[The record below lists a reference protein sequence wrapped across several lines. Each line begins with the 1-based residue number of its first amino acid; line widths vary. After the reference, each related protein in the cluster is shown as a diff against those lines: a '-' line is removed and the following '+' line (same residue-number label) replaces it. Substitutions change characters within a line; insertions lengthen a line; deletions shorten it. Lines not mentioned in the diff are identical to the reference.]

1 MSYQYFWN
9 TQTTTWDNVAIT
21 YLNSSFTGVA
31 EFNMT
36 SGTPDD
42 HLDYW
47 STNTDTW
54 DSLASQQEAWGRVPS
69 IAVPRT
75 ATFTQNSGMTIP
87 QVGFALTGEAVMAMS
102 AGHTASANAVYPIE
116 VTLAVTQDQSSS
128 GSLIMVE
135 SITYANTLNIPLPG
149 TTTWNLETSTWDT
162 TTGSFGYAPNVTL
175 SLAANITQTMLSG
188 LNAEDVQKIASAAMP
203 TTMGVGAT
211 VTIVMP
217 FIGTL
222 ASEQLIKNNI
232 NFEESATLSATSGT
246 SSSSNFLWNNEAEDT
261 GTTWTKVSDPDE

>member
-9 TQTTTWDNVAIT
+9 TQTTTWDTVAIT
-21 YLNSSFTGVA
+21 YLNSSYAHTA

-47 STNTDTW
+47 NTNTDTW

-75 ATFTQNSGMTIP
+75 ATFTQNSGMTVP
-87 QVGFALTGEAVMAMS
+87 TVGFALTGEAVMAMS
-102 AGHTASANAVYPIE
+102 AGHTASANTVYPIE
-116 VTLAVTQDQSSS
+116 VTLAVTQGQSDS
-128 GSLIMVE
+128 GNLTFVD
-135 SITYANTLNIPLPG
+135 SITFANTLNIPLPG
-149 TTTWNLETSTWDT
+149 TTTWNLETSTWNT
-162 TTGSFGYAPNVTL
+162 ATGSFGYAPNVTL
-175 SLAANITQTMLSG
+175 SLAANINQTMLSG
-188 LNAEDVQKIASAAMP
+188 LNAEDVQKIAAAAMP
-203 TTMGVGAT
+203 TDMGMGAT
-211 VTIVMP
+211 VTVVMP
-217 FIGTL
+217 FDGTI
-222 ASEQLIKNNI
+222 SGTQDMKFNI

-246 SSSSNFLWNNEAEDT
+246 SSSSNFLWNDIAEDT

>member
-1 MSYQYFWN
+1 MSYEYFWN
-9 TQTTTWDNVAIT
+9 TQTGTWADVSIT
-21 YLNSSFTGVA
+21 YLNSSFTGHA

-75 ATFTQNSGMTIP
+75 AAFTSGHGMSVPT
-87 QVGFALTGEAVMAMS
+87 VGFALTGEIVLGMS
-102 AGHTASANAVYPIE
+102 TGQTNQGNTVYPIGI
-116 VTLAVTQDQSSS
+116 TLAQTNDQSGS
-128 GSLIMVE
+128 GNLTFVD
-135 SITYANTLNIPLPG
+135 SITFASALNIPLPG
-149 TTTWNLETSTWDT
+149 TTTWNLDTSTWDT
-162 TTGSFGYAPNVTL
+162 TTGYWGYAPNVTL
-175 SLAANITQTMLSG
+175 NLAANINQTMLSG

-203 TTMGVGAT
+203 TDLGVGAT
-211 VTIVMP
+211 VTVIMP
-217 FIGTL
+217 FGATISGT
-222 ASEQLIKNNI
+222 QDMKFNI
-232 NFEESATLSATSGT
+232 NFEESATLSATSGA
-246 SSSSNFLWNNEAEDT
+246 SSSSNFLWNDITEDT

>member
-1 MSYQYFWN
+1 MSYEYFWN
-9 TQTTTWDNVAIT
+9 TQTGTWADVSIT
-21 YLNSSFTGVA
+21 YLNSSFTGHA

-75 ATFTQNSGMTIP
+75 ATFTQNTGMTIP

-102 AGHTASANAVYPIE
+102 AGHTASANAVYPIG
-116 VTLAVTQDQSSS
+116 VTLAVTQNQGDVCNEV
-128 GSLIMVE
+128 MVE

-211 VTIVMP
+211 VTVVMP
-217 FIGTL
+217 FSGTL
-222 ASEQLIKNNI
+222 ANEQSIKNNI

-246 SSSSNFLWNNEAEDT
+246 SSSSNFLWNDIAEDT
-261 GTTWTKVSDPDE
+261 GSTWTKVSDPDE